1 VSAIKK
7 LYDTSILPKLKDKKT
22 ELYIYTELTKMISN
36 AYSTNVASDESFCF
50 KFNLPVMSVNN
61 FYKIFNLDPNDV
73 CNSFKADWG
82 STLTAMHKDPY
93 YQILLLFIYYGV
105 TEKKDMFTANALM
118 VLLLKIWNGRKSH
131 FFKYCDKR
139 IMKYVISNMLT
150 NRHVLSK
157 YENPVSLL
165 KDYFVPTILSKYGPE
180 IKTDIS
186 KLKRLF
192 EQCFA
197 RVRQIFAFNP
207 RSNLQTG
214 KSEAQGGLLPLYMK
228 AREEGLH
235 ISTPSTRTMQSADG
249 ESSASGYED
258 YSTTHNRDQ
267 IVSKTTDEIVLNKS
281 KKYSMNFISDVNK
294 KTNVSVNIIEKLLDF
309 LHAYKRYEVIQNL
322 IVLILS
328 RCNIDSTAEIC
339 SGDFS
344 GKVKKY
350 VISSKNNEEVNN
362 IQKLLDLMLNEFF
375 KEKLKSDF
383 NKYSSVHKIKI
394 RNVIIHALEYN
405 LFKTNCRGA

>member
-1 VSAIKK
+1 
-7 LYDTSILPKLKDKKT
+7 
-22 ELYIYTELTKMISN
+22 MISN

-105 TEKKDMFTANALM
+105 KEKKDMFAANALM

-165 KDYFVPTILSKYGPE
+165 KDYFVPTILKKYSSE
-180 IKTDIS
+180 INSDIS

-228 AREEGLH
+228 AREEGLY
-235 ISTPSTRTMQSADG
+235 ISTPSIRNIQGGDSEGA
-249 ESSASGYED
+249 GYDD

-267 IVSKTTDEIVLNKS
+267 IVSKTADEIVLNKS

-328 RCNIDSTAEIC
+328 RCSIDSSSEIC
-339 SGDFS
+339 NRDFS
-344 GKVKKY
+344 GKIKKF

-362 IQKLLDLMLNEFF
+362 IQKLLDMILNEFF
-375 KEKLKSDF
+375 KDKLRTDF

-394 RNVIIHALEYN
+394 RNVIIYALEYN
-405 LFKTNCRGA
+405 LFKVNCGGS